1 MHWTDLIKYKNL
13 IGSIPND
20 VKNTLDIMNELIPI
34 VQKRDRL
41 GTFLHWRNACKDA
54 GIIDGNDIGKINHE
68 FIHGC
73 GGL

>member
-1 MHWTDLIKYKNL
+1 MKWTDLVKYQNL
-13 IGSIPND
+13 IPNMPAD
-20 VKNTLDIMNELIPI
+20 VMDTLDTMNELIPI

-41 GTFLHWRNACKDA
+41 GTFLQWRGACKDA
-54 GIIDGNDIGKINHE
+54 GIIDGTDIIKINHE